1 MRRPEERMSH
11 DEQSIMNSILS
22 LGEERMGDLVTQLL
36 KNDSFVDAMQ
46 RAITSSLAAKKSV
59 DKGLVG
65 IYSALNVPTLDDVEE
80 LRGKLNEVEDAMAQI
95 EERTRALHARF
106 SDGSGAKGAK
116 KKTSRKA
123 S

>member
-1 MRRPEERMSH
+1 VRRPEARMSH
-11 DEQSIMNSILS
+11 DDQSIMNNILS
-22 LGEERMGDLVTQLL
+22 LGEERMGELVTQLL

-80 LRGKLNEVEDAMAQI
+80 LRGKLNEVEDAMGLI

-106 SDGSGAKGAK
+106 SDGTGAKSAK
-116 KKTSRKA
+116 KKASRK
-123 S
+123 SS